1 MKAKC
6 SSRQLTLHIISK
18 GKHKENIKAKIIWEL
33 LQQERIMSR
42 LINLSDGKE
51 KLEYIK
57 SPLKDSKQIT
67 REYIKAVHMLYL
79 RFII

>member
-6 SSRQLTLHIISK
+6 TSRQLTLHIISK

-33 LQQERIMSR
+33 LQQERIMSW

-51 KLEYIK
+51 KLEI
-57 SPLKDSKQIT
+57 
-67 REYIKAVHMLYL
+67 H
-79 RFII
+79 